1 MSLPL
6 LIITAILIKLDS
18 KGPVFYNQQR
28 MGYRDNPFKMYKF
41 RSMRTD
47 LNGKG
52 FTSGTDNPRITRVG
66 KFIRKFRID
75 EISQFLNV
83 LKGEMSIIGP
93 RPESLELSNW
103 YEKEV
108 HFFAYRHIVR
118 PSITGW
124 AQVTRGY
131 AAEVDGMNLKLQY
144 DFYYIKHFSFWLD
157 VLVVLKTIRTIVT
170 GNIGSNTA
178 R

>member
-1 MSLPL
+1 MTLRCL
-6 LIITAILIKLDS
+6 L
-18 KGPVFYNQQR
+18 
-28 MGYRDNPFKMYKF
+28 NPW
-41 RSMRTD
+41 R
-47 LNGKG
+47 
-52 FTSGTDNPRITRVG
+52 FT
-66 KFIRKFRID
+66 
-75 EISQFLNV
+75 
-83 LKGEMSIIGP
+83 

-108 HFFAYRHIVR
+108 HFFAYRHIIR

-124 AQVTRGY
+124 AQLTQGY

-157 VLVVLKTIRTIVT
+157 VLAVLKTIRTIVT